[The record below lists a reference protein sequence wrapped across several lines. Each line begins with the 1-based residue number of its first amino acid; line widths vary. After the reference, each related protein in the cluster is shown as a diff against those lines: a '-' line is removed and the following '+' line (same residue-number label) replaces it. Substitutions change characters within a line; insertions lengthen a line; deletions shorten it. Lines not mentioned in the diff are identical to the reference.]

1 MKMRSSDFMRALPA
15 AVRPKLPK
23 KLQTFKV
30 NTRAW
35 LVQFYYDDPLLHY
48 EVVTHGDRRGVLEI
62 GLHFESRTS
71 EVNARLLAG
80 FMKYLF
86 EIKLE
91 LGAQIEAEMWDKGW
105 TKVYETIELAA
116 FDQPYLEHVADR
128 LAKMMVVLQPIFEK
142 VKSKK

>member
-23 KLQTFKV
+23 KLQAFSV

-35 LVQFYYDDPLLHY
+35 LVQFYYNDPLLHY

-116 FDQPYLEHVADR
+116 FDQTYLEHVADR
-128 LAKMMVVLQPIFEK
+128 LAKMIVVLQPIFEK